1 MFEALFKYPADYFS
15 EGTLILALPAWQM
28 ALALPLVF
36 VLVLTLLGYYGLRR
50 GLQPRDLAS
59 ISILRS
65 LAIAVVLFS
74 LSRPLLE
81 VASTVSQPG
90 VVGVLFDNSL
100 SMRLRDDGELRHA
113 FVDERFAAD
122 GGELLRELRERF
134 DTRLFRFGADTAAL
148 DNVDQLDYADGASD
162 LGQALRFARQT
173 LDGEP
178 LAGLVVI
185 SDGAAQSPASL
196 QSELLAL
203 RAAGIPVYSL
213 GIGAEHYARDIELT
227 AVQMPGSVLRGSRL
241 LAAVTVSQQGYD
253 GTTLELR
260 VEDDNRILHKQPIR
274 LDTASQRF
282 EVPLAAADAGARQLK
297 FSVAAQPGEKLVDNN
312 SRIAMLAV
320 ERERQR
326 ILYYEGEPRFE
337 LKFLR
342 RAVADDR
349 QLAVA
354 GLIRTADA
362 KYYRVGIESSDELR
376 DGFPTTRDELFA
388 YDAIILGSVE
398 VSLLDREQQQM
409 IVDFVSQR
417 GGGLLFLGG
426 RHAFAE
432 GGYHDSP
439 LRELFPVFIDAP
451 PQNDFSR
458 RIKIRPTPAA
468 LVHPA
473 LRLDEDERKS
483 ADRWLTLP
491 ALTTVNPLRRI
502 KPGATLLL
510 AGEVENENANE
521 GYVAMAFQRYGRGKV
536 VAFAVQ
542 NSWLWQMH
550 HEIDLDDQ
558 SHEILWRQLL
568 RWLVESV
575 SGRIELTLSDETL
588 HIGGNLRLRGEVL
601 QADFDVHQAA
611 EVRAVL
617 VSPTGF
623 ERIVP
628 LARNPA
634 LRGVYEAEIIAAEAG
649 DYRVHLELDEAGE
662 TLRGAEAR
670 FVVSAAGDEYFG
682 SQMNARLLGDI
693 AAQTGG
699 EFFAAARADD
709 LPRALA
715 DAQRGARLLTRHQL
729 WDMPLLF
736 MLLVLL
742 LCAEWAYRRWRGLV

>member
-1 MFEALFKYPADYFS
+1 MFEALFKYPLEYFA
-15 EGTLILALPAWQM
+15 EGRLIFALPGWQM
-28 ALALPLVF
+28 ALALPLIF
-36 VLVLTLLGYYGLRR
+36 VMVLLLLGYFRLRR
-50 GLQPRDLAS
+50 GLQPRELAA
-59 ISILRS
+59 ISLLRS
-65 LAIAVVLFS
+65 LAIGVALFS

-81 VASTVSQPG
+81 VTSTVAQPG
-90 VVGVLFDNSL
+90 VVGVLLDDSL
-100 SMRLRDDGELRHA
+100 SMQLRDDGEARHA
-113 FVDERFAAD
+113 LVDRWFDAES
-122 GGELLRELRERF
+122 GELLRDLRERF
-134 DTRLFRFGADTAAL
+134 ETRLFRFGADSAA
-148 DNVDQLDYADGASD
+148 VDDVDELDYTAGASD
-162 LGQALRFARQT
+162 LGAALRFARET

-178 LAGLVVI
+178 LAGLVVV
-185 SDGAAQSPASL
+185 SDGATQSPASL
-196 QSELLAL
+196 QAELLAL

-213 GIGAEHYARDIELT
+213 GVGAERYARDIELT
-227 AVQMPGSVLRGSRL
+227 AVQMPRRVLRGSRL
-241 LAAVTVSQQGYD
+241 LAAVSVTQQGYD
-253 GTTLELR
+253 GATLELR
-260 VEDDNRILHKQPIR
+260 VEDDNRILHKQSIR
-274 LDTASQRF
+274 LDAATQRF

-297 FSVAAQPGEKLVDNN
+297 FSIAAQPGEKLTENN
-312 SRIAMLAV
+312 SRDAMLSV
-320 ERERQR
+320 ERERQK

-337 LKFLR
+337 LKFVR

-349 QLAVA
+349 QLAVS

-362 KYYRVGIESSDELR
+362 KYYRVGIESTDELR
-376 DGFPTTRDELFA
+376 NGFPTTRDELFA
-388 YDAIILGSVE
+388 YDALILGSVE

-417 GGGLLFLGG
+417 GGGLLLLGG

-439 LRELFPVFIDAP
+439 LRDLLPVYIDMP
-451 PQNDFSR
+451 PQTDFSR
-458 RIKIRPTPAA
+458 RIKIRPTPAG

-473 LRLDEDERKS
+473 LRLDEDARKS

-491 ALTTVNPLRRI
+491 ALTTVNPVRRI

-510 AGEVENENANE
+510 AGEALDDAEN
-521 GYVAMAFQRYGRGKV
+521 YVAMAFQRYGRGKV

-558 SHEILWRQLL
+558 THELLWRQLS

-575 SGRIELTLSDETL
+575 SDRLELTLSDEAL
-588 HIGGNLRLRGEVL
+588 PSGGRLRLRADVL
-601 QADFDVHQAA
+601 RADFEANDDA

-617 VSPTGF
+617 LSPTGA
-623 ERIVP
+623 EQVVP

-634 LRGVYEAEIIAAEAG
+634 LHGIYEAELGAGEPG
-649 DYRVHLELDEAGE
+649 DYRVHLELDEAGG
-662 TLRGAEAR
+662 TLRGAEER
-670 FVVSAAGDEYFG
+670 FVVNSAGNEYFG

-699 EFFAAARADD
+699 EFFTAKRSDE

-715 DAQRGARLLTRHQL
+715 DAQRGARVLTRHEL

-736 MLLVLL
+736 ALLVIF
-742 LCAEWAYRRWRGLV
+742 LCSEWAYRRWRGLV

>member
-1 MFEALFKYPADYFS
+1 MFETLFKYPAEYFS
-15 EGTLILALPAWQM
+15 EGTLILALPGWQM
-28 ALALPLVF
+28 ALALPLIL
-36 VLVLTLLGYYGLRR
+36 VLVMLLLGYYRLRR
-50 GLQPRDLAS
+50 GLAWRDLLA
-59 ISILRS
+59 ISLLRG
-65 LAIAVVLFS
+65 LAIAVALFS

-81 VASTVSQPG
+81 VASTVAQPG
-90 VVGVLFDNSL
+90 VVGVLIDNSL
-100 SMRLRDDGELRHA
+100 SMRLRDDGEVRHA
-113 FVDERFAAD
+113 FVDENFDAD
-122 GGELLRELRERF
+122 SGRLLRALRERF
-134 DTRLFRFGADTAAL
+134 DTRLFAFGADSAL
-148 DNVDQLDYADGASD
+148 LDGIEQLDYADGASD
-162 LGQALRFARQT
+162 LGRALRFARET

-185 SDGAAQSPASL
+185 SDGAAQSPAAL

-213 GIGAEHYARDIELT
+213 GVGAERYARDIELK
-227 AVQMPGSVLRGSRL
+227 AVQMPRQVLRGSRL
-241 LAAVTVSQQGYD
+241 LAAVTIDQRGYD

-260 VEDDNRILHKQPIR
+260 VEDDSRILHKQPVR
-274 LDTASQRF
+274 LDAASQRF
-282 EVPLAAADAGARQLK
+282 EVPLAATDAGARQLR
-297 FSVAAQPGEKLVDNN
+297 FTIAVQPGEKLVENN
-312 SRIAMLAV
+312 SRSAMLAV
-320 ERERQR
+320 ERERQK
-326 ILYYEGEPRFE
+326 ILYFEGEPRFE
-337 LKFLR
+337 LKFVR

-362 KYYRVGIESSDELR
+362 KYYRVGIDSIDELR

-388 YDAIILGSVE
+388 YDALILGSVE

-409 IVDFVSQR
+409 IVDFVAQR
-417 GGGLLFLGG
+417 GGGLLLLGG

-439 LRELFPVFIDAP
+439 LRDLFPVFIDAP
-451 PQNDFSR
+451 PQADFSR

-473 LRLDEDERKS
+473 LRLDEDNKKS

-510 AGEVENENANE
+510 AGESEDDGED
-521 GYVAMAFQRYGRGKV
+521 YVAMAFHRYGRGKV
-536 VAFAVQ
+536 AAFAVQ

-575 SGRIELTLSDETL
+575 SDRIELTLSDESL
-588 HIGGNLRLRGEVL
+588 HIGGRLRLRGEVL
-601 QADFDVHQAA
+601 QADFDVHETA
-611 EVRAVL
+611 EVRALL
-617 VSPTGF
+617 VSPTGA
-623 ERIVP
+623 ERVVP
-628 LARNPA
+628 MARNPA
-634 LRGVYEAEIIAAEAG
+634 LHGVYEAEIAAGEPG
-649 DYRVHLELDEAGE
+649 DYRVHLELDEDGE
-662 TLRGAEAR
+662 TLRGSEAR
-670 FVVSAAGDEYFG
+670 FTVSAAGDEYFA
-682 SQMNARLLGDI
+682 SQMNSRLLADI

-699 EFFAAARADD
+699 KFFAANQADE
-709 LPRALA
+709 LPRALS
-715 DAQRGARLLTRHQL
+715 DAERGTRTLTRHEL

-736 MLLVLL
+736 ALLVIM